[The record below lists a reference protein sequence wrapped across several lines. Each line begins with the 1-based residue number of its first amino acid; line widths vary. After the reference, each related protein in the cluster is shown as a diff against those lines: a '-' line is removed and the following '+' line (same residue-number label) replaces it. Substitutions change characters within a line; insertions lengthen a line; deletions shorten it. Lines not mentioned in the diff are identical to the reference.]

1 MIKLKKV
8 LSDFNFDN
16 KRVILRCDLNVPITN
31 GIIEDDTRIIES
43 LKTIK
48 YLIDKNAKVIIL
60 SHLGRVKTEEDKKD
74 NSLYPVYLRLR
85 DLLGDNVCFSKYTSG
100 NKLKELVNTLRTG
113 EILLVEN
120 TRFEDI
126 DGKKES
132 SCDLELSKYWASL
145 GDIFVND
152 AYGVCHRS
160 HASNV
165 GISKFLPSCLGLLVE
180 EEIEKIDGIIKENTS
195 PYILLMGGKKTS
207 DKTLVI
213 ESLIEKCDYILLG
226 GGMCFTFLASLGI
239 NVGMSIVDKDNIP
252 FCKEILSKYKDKII
266 LPVDVKLK
274 SEEIKDIDKLTN
286 EDIAYDI
293 GPKTIELFKK
303 YLSTAHRVV
312 ANGPMGVFEEKE
324 FTNGTRELYNYLS
337 QNSIKTLIGGGD
349 SISAINTLHINK
361 NFYHISTGGGAT
373 LEYIAQGTLP
383 AIEAIED
390 K

>member
-85 DLLGDNVCFSKYTSG
+85 DLLEDNVCFSKYTSG

-195 PYILLMGGKKTS
+195 PYILLMGGKKIS

>member
-85 DLLGDNVCFSKYTSG
+85 DLLGDNVCFSKDTSG
-100 NKLKELVNTLRTG
+100 NKLKELVNALRTG
-113 EILLVEN
+113 EVLLVEN

-180 EEIEKIDGIIKENTS
+180 EEIEKTDGIIKENTS
-195 PYILLMGGKKTS
+195 PYILLMGGKKIS

-303 YLSTAHRVV
+303 YLSTAIRVV
-312 ANGPMGVFEEKE
+312 TNGPMGVFEEKE
-324 FTNGTRELYNYLS
+324 FAKGTHELYNYLS
-337 QNSIKTLIGGGD
+337 QNNIKTLIGGGD
-349 SISAINTLHINK
+349 SISAINKLHINK

>member
-85 DLLGDNVCFSKYTSG
+85 DLLGDNVCFSKDTSG
-100 NKLKELVNTLRTG
+100 NKLKELVNALRTG
-113 EILLVEN
+113 EVLLVEN

-180 EEIEKIDGIIKENTS
+180 EEIEKTDGIIKENTS
-195 PYILLMGGKKTS
+195 PYILLMGGKKIS

-239 NVGMSIVDKDNIP
+239 NVGMSIVDKDNIS

-303 YLSTAHRVV
+303 YLSTAIRVV
-312 ANGPMGVFEEKE
+312 TNGPMGVFEEKE
-324 FTNGTRELYNYLS
+324 FAKGTHELYNYLS
-337 QNSIKTLIGGGD
+337 QNNIKTLIGGGD
-349 SISAINTLHINK
+349 SISAINKLHINK

>member
-85 DLLGDNVCFSKYTSG
+85 DLLEDNVCFSKYTSG

-195 PYILLMGGKKTS
+195 PYILLMGGKKIS

-226 GGMCFTFLASLGI
+226 GGMCFTFLASLEI

-324 FTNGTRELYNYLS
+324 FANGTRELYNYLS

>member
-16 KRVILRCDLNVPITN
+16 KRVILRCDLNIPITN

-85 DLLGDNVCFSKYTSG
+85 DLLGDNVCFSKDTSG

-113 EILLVEN
+113 EVLLVEN

-180 EEIEKIDGIIKENTS
+180 EEIEKTDGIIKENTS
-195 PYILLMGGKKTS
+195 PYILLMGGKKIS

-303 YLSTAHRVV
+303 YLSTAIRVV
-312 ANGPMGVFEEKE
+312 TNGPMGVFEEKE
-324 FTNGTRELYNYLS
+324 FAKGTHELYNYLS
-337 QNSIKTLIGGGD
+337 QNNIKTLIGGGD
-349 SISAINTLHINK
+349 SISAINKLHINK

-383 AIEAIED
+383 AIESIED

>member
-85 DLLGDNVCFSKYTSG
+85 DLLGDNVCFSKDTSG
-100 NKLKELVNTLRTG
+100 NKLKELVNALRTG
-113 EILLVEN
+113 EVLLVEN

-145 GDIFVND
+145 GEIFVND

-195 PYILLMGGKKTS
+195 PYILLMGGKKIS

-303 YLSTAHRVV
+303 YLSTAIRVV
-312 ANGPMGVFEEKE
+312 TNGPMGVFEEKE
-324 FTNGTRELYNYLS
+324 FAKGTHELYNYLS
-337 QNSIKTLIGGGD
+337 QNNIKTLIGGGD
-349 SISAINTLHINK
+349 SISAINKLHINK

>member
-85 DLLGDNVCFSKYTSG
+85 DLLEDNVCFSKYTSG

-195 PYILLMGGKKTS
+195 PYILLMGGKKIS

-226 GGMCFTFLASLGI
+226 GGMCFTFLASLEI

-252 FCKEILSKYKDKII
+252 FCKEILSKYKNKII

-324 FTNGTRELYNYLS
+324 FANGTRELYNYLS

-383 AIEAIED
+383 AIESIED

>member
-85 DLLGDNVCFSKYTSG
+85 DLLGDNVCFSKDTSG
-100 NKLKELVNTLRTG
+100 NKLKELVNALRTG
-113 EILLVEN
+113 EVLLVEN

-152 AYGVCHRS
+152 AYGVCHRN

-180 EEIEKIDGIIKENTS
+180 EEIEKTDGIIKENTS
-195 PYILLMGGKKTS
+195 PYILLMGGKKIS

-303 YLSTAHRVV
+303 YLSTAIRVV
-312 ANGPMGVFEEKE
+312 TNGPMGVFEEKE
-324 FTNGTRELYNYLS
+324 FAKGTHELYNYLS
-337 QNSIKTLIGGGD
+337 QNNIKTLIGGGD
-349 SISAINTLHINK
+349 SISAINKLHINK

>member
-1 MIKLKKV
+1 MIKQKKV

-195 PYILLMGGKKTS
+195 PYILLMGGKKIS

-239 NVGMSIVDKDNIP
+239 NVGMSIVDKDNIS
-252 FCKEILSKYKDKII
+252 FCKEILSKYKNKII

-274 SEEIKDIDKLTN
+274 SEEINDIDKLTN

-303 YLSTAHRVV
+303 YLSTAIRVV

-324 FTNGTRELYNYLS
+324 FANGTRELYNYLS

>member
-195 PYILLMGGKKTS
+195 PYILLMGGKKIS

-239 NVGMSIVDKDNIP
+239 NVGMSIVDKDNIS
-252 FCKEILSKYKDKII
+252 FCKEILSKYKNKII

-274 SEEIKDIDKLTN
+274 SEEINDIDKLTN

-303 YLSTAHRVV
+303 YLSTAIRVV

-324 FTNGTRELYNYLS
+324 FANGTRELYNYLS

>member
-85 DLLGDNVCFSKYTSG
+85 DLLGDNVCFSKDTSG
-100 NKLKELVNTLRTG
+100 NKLKELVNALRTG
-113 EILLVEN
+113 EVLLVEN

-180 EEIEKIDGIIKENTS
+180 EEIEKTDGIIKENTS
-195 PYILLMGGKKTS
+195 PYILLMGGKKIS

-303 YLSTAHRVV
+303 YLSTAIRVV
-312 ANGPMGVFEEKE
+312 TNGPMGVFEEKE

-349 SISAINTLHINK
+349 SISAINKLHINK

>member
-85 DLLGDNVCFSKYTSG
+85 DLLGDNVCFSKDTSG
-100 NKLKELVNTLRTG
+100 NKLKELVNALRTG
-113 EILLVEN
+113 EVLLVEN

-145 GDIFVND
+145 GEIFVND

-180 EEIEKIDGIIKENTS
+180 EEIEKTDGIIKENTS
-195 PYILLMGGKKTS
+195 PYILLMGGKKIS

-252 FCKEILSKYKDKII
+252 FCKEILSKYKNKII

-303 YLSTAHRVV
+303 YLSTAIRVV
-312 ANGPMGVFEEKE
+312 TNGPMGVFEEKE
-324 FTNGTRELYNYLS
+324 FAKGTHELYNYLS
-337 QNSIKTLIGGGD
+337 QNNIKTLIGGGD
-349 SISAINTLHINK
+349 SISAINKLHINK

>member
-126 DGKKES
+126 EGKKES

-180 EEIEKIDGIIKENTS
+180 EEIEKTDGIIKENTS
-195 PYILLMGGKKTS
+195 PYILLMGGKKIS

-373 LEYIAQGTLP
+373 LEYIAQGTFP

>member
-1 MIKLKKV
+1 M
-8 LSDFNFDN
+8 
-16 KRVILRCDLNVPITN
+16 
-31 GIIEDDTRIIES
+31 
-43 LKTIK
+43 
-48 YLIDKNAKVIIL
+48 
-60 SHLGRVKTEEDKKD
+60 
-74 NSLYPVYLRLR
+74 
-85 DLLGDNVCFSKYTSG
+85 
-100 NKLKELVNTLRTG
+100 
-113 EILLVEN
+113 
-120 TRFEDI
+120 
-126 DGKKES
+126 
-132 SCDLELSKYWASL
+132 
-145 GDIFVND
+145 
-152 AYGVCHRS
+152 CHRS

-195 PYILLMGGKKTS
+195 PYILLMGGKKIS

-252 FCKEILSKYKDKII
+252 FCKEILSKYKNKII

-324 FTNGTRELYNYLS
+324 FANGTRELYNYLS

>member
-85 DLLGDNVCFSKYTSG
+85 DLLEDNVCFSKYTSG

-195 PYILLMGGKKTS
+195 PYILLMGGKKIS

-337 QNSIKTLIGGGD
+337 QNNIKTLIGGGD

-373 LEYIAQGTLP
+373 LEYIAQDTLP

>member
-85 DLLGDNVCFSKYTSG
+85 DLLGDNVCFSKDTSG
-100 NKLKELVNTLRTG
+100 NKLKELVNALRTG
-113 EILLVEN
+113 EVLLVEN

-126 DGKKES
+126 DEKKES

-145 GDIFVND
+145 GEIFVND

-180 EEIEKIDGIIKENTS
+180 EEIEKTDGIIKENTS
-195 PYILLMGGKKTS
+195 PYILLMGGKKIS

-303 YLSTAHRVV
+303 YLSTAIRVV
-312 ANGPMGVFEEKE
+312 TNGPMGVFEEKE
-324 FTNGTRELYNYLS
+324 FAKGTHELYNYLS
-337 QNSIKTLIGGGD
+337 QNNIKTLIGGGD
-349 SISAINTLHINK
+349 SISAINKLHINK

>member
-195 PYILLMGGKKTS
+195 PYILLMGGKKIS

-226 GGMCFTFLASLGI
+226 GGMCFAFLASLGI
-239 NVGMSIVDKDNIP
+239 NVGMSIVDKDNIS